1 MKNQLGG
8 LTPKGVTYTGVDSL
22 NLYTI
27 FNNGTVS
34 YKTPGVYFGIYA
46 SQIGSPRGNGAGDIH
61 IWSRRNN
68 QDEPNSNSIQT
79 VERGS
84 TSVLVFSTVFQTP
97 VSRQSSVVFSAIVS
111 NPCTALGLIAT
122 DFGYEPVVP
131 SIISSEIQLSNLN
144 TPVNYAALT
153 SSQIQLGS
161 PTSRAVT
168 LNVQGDVSG
177 VRTTT
182 TGADG
187 YIEFSESK
195 LYFAIAC
202 GQVGRAPNSL
212 AEGEVHLWWQ
222 LNQDS
227 IPNSNTIQSTRG
239 GSTAVLVTQG
249 IVSVKANDKLKIMLS
264 STDSN
269 LGLIASTP
277 ANEPA
282 VPSMI
287 FVLFELDGQR
297 KSLPYAQFSSLV
309 SQPGCLTARAVQLDN
324 DDGSR
329 RISFNNDIIQFQ
341 ESGIYFLMAAA
352 QVGNLSAQSIGDVHL
367 WMRLNQEDMANS
379 NTIQTIVNKDTGVL
393 VCQTVVVLKAG
404 DQLQLMFST
413 EVTTGV
419 LGLVATK
426 PPNEPWVP
434 SMIFS
439 AFKSKF

>member
-1 MKNQLGG
+1 M
-8 LTPKGVTYTGVDSL
+8 TYTGVDSL
-22 NLYTI
+22 NLYTV
-27 FNNGTVS
+27 FKNGTVS
-34 YKTPGVYFGIYA
+34 YRTAGIYFGIYA
-46 SQIGSPRGNGAGDIH
+46 GQIGSPRGNGVGDIH

-68 QDEPNSNSIQT
+68 QDEANSNSIQT
-79 VERGS
+79 VERGG
-84 TSVLVFSTVFQTP
+84 TSVLVFSTVFQTQAY
-97 VSRQSSVVFSAIVS
+97 RQSSVAFSATVP
-111 NPCTALGLIAT
+111 NPCTTLGLIAT

-144 TPVNYAALT
+144 TPVNYAGLT
-153 SSQIQLGS
+153 SSQTQLGS
-161 PTSRAVT
+161 LASQAVT
-168 LNVQGDVSG
+168 LNVQGDIRG
-177 VRTTT
+177 VGTTT

-187 YIEFSESK
+187 YIEFTESK

-202 GQVGRAPNSL
+202 GQVGRALSSL

-227 IPNSNTIQSTRG
+227 IPNSNTIQNTRG
-239 GSTAVLVTQG
+239 GSTAVLVSQG
-249 IVSVKANDKLKIMLS
+249 IVSVKANDKLKVMFS

-282 VPSMI
+282 VPSLI
-287 FVLFELDGQR
+287 LVLFELDGQQ

-309 SQPGCLTARAVQLDN
+309 SQPGCLTARAVQLGN

-329 RISFNNDIIQFQ
+329 RITFNNDIIRFQ
-341 ESGIYFLMAAA
+341 ESGIYFLMGAA
-352 QVGNLSAQSIGDVHL
+352 QVGSFSAQSVGDVHL

-379 NTIQTIVNKDTGVL
+379 NTIQTIVNKDTAVL

-413 EVTTGV
+413 DVTTGT